1 MNIVM
6 LGHNAAGKTTY
17 VSLMYARMYEGIEGF
32 GLRASAVDDHRVFIA
47 AAEGIR
53 WGRYPQPSDHRA
65 VFDLVLQHGGRDVY
79 PFTWRDYRGGA
90 LNEHVRD
97 SPQAAE
103 LHEDLKA
110 ADAILV
116 FADAHR
122 LATDARGDRE
132 ARRIIS
138 HVQRALDA
146 PRTGNAVVLV
156 LLTKCDLVDFGRA
169 SVGERVTAP
178 FGELLN
184 ATDSDEK
191 VVGGLI
197 PVACGPRPRNIELP
211 VLLCL
216 YYGLTNRVTALQSMI
231 DNHMRD
237 ARDRAEHD
245 TLLNRWISRAVGE
258 QSHADRV
265 NALWHAAKQE
275 YDRLTPLL
283 DPARQLK
290 RYLDRAMG
298 AVS

>member
-1 MNIVM
+1 M
-6 LGHNAAGKTTY
+6 
-17 VSLMYARMYEGIEGF
+17 
-32 GLRASAVDDHRVFIA
+32 RASA
-47 AAEGIR
+47 
-53 WGRYPQPSDHRA
+53 
-65 VFDLVLQHGGRDVY
+65 
-79 PFTWRDYRGGA
+79 
-90 LNEHVRD
+90 
-97 SPQAAE
+97 
-103 LHEDLKA
+103 
-110 ADAILV
+110 
-116 FADAHR
+116 
-122 LATDARGDRE
+122 
-132 ARRIIS
+132 
-138 HVQRALDA
+138 
-146 PRTGNAVVLV
+146 
-156 LLTKCDLVDFGRA
+156 
-169 SVGERVTAP
+169 
-178 FGELLN
+178 
-184 ATDSDEK
+184 
-191 VVGGLI
+191 
-197 PVACGPRPRNIELP
+197 RNIELP

>member
-17 VSLMYARMYEGIEGF
+17 VSMMYARMWEGIEGF
-32 GLRASAVDDHRVFIA
+32 DLRASAAKDHDAFIA
-47 AAEGIR
+47 AARGIR

-65 VFDLVLQHGGRDVY
+65 VFDLVLRHGGRDIY

-90 LNEHVRD
+90 LNEHVSD

-110 ADAILV
+110 ADAILM

-122 LATDARGDRE
+122 LATDSRGHRE
-132 ARRIIS
+132 ARRIVS
-138 HVQRALDA
+138 HVQRALEV
-146 PRTGNAVVLV
+146 PRTGSVVVLV
-156 LLTKCDLVDFGRA
+156 LLTKCDLVDFGRP
-169 SVGERVTAP
+169 SVGDSVTAP

-184 ATDSDEK
+184 AIDSDEQA
-191 VVGGLI
+191 VGGLI
-197 PVACGPRPRNIELP
+197 PVACGPRPLNIELP

-216 YYGLTNRVTALQSMI
+216 YYGLMNRVTVLQSVI
-231 DNHMRD
+231 NDHIRD
-237 ARDRAEHD
+237 ARDRAGRD

-258 QSHADRV
+258 ESHADRV

-275 YDRLTPLL
+275 YDRLVPLL
-283 DPARQLK
+283 DPARHLK

-298 AVS
+298 AAS